1 MEIAYLSLGTN
12 LGDRLANLQETV
24 NLLNTSEKVEV
35 LKVSTWLENPAIE
48 GAGPE
53 DFLNGALKLQTDL
66 TALELLDLIRT
77 IENRID
83 PDRDTRG
90 RKLARKIDI
99 DILLYGQQIIDVEGL
114 TVPHPRMQDR
124 YFIMQ
129 PLREIEADLDTLIS
143 NLVKEELV

>member
-77 IENRID
+77 IE
-83 PDRDTRG
+83 
-90 RKLARKIDI
+90 KLARKIDI